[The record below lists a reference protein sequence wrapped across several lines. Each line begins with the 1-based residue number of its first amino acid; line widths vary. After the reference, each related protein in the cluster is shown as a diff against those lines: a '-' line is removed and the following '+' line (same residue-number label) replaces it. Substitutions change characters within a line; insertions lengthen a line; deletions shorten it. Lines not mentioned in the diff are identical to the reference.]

1 MCTVPLPP
9 GIYPIAVDKYIISSY
24 HIINNIEGMG
34 CLKLILHTAYAC
46 VKLERTL
53 DILYMKLK
61 RKTHLN
67 VLEKYQICSTL
78 EQNFHLGDNG
88 IMNVIVTLIF

>member
-1 MCTVPLPP
+1 
-9 GIYPIAVDKYIISSY
+9 
-24 HIINNIEGMG
+24 MG